1 MPAEYHQETL
11 RLTAP
16 RALRAEPL
24 TPNAGQQRVLDLAPG
39 HGPVLVLGGPGT
51 GRSAL
56 AVEYAARRIEAGLDP
71 QQLLVLAPTRQ
82 ASARLRDDLSVRLEN
97 GGRGTRTSTPVRT
110 WAAYAFDLIRRART
124 AGFLP
129 AVQRTPRL
137 LSGAEQDTVIAEL
150 LESYATG
157 ERGGPDW
164 PADLAEAVPT
174 RGFRHEVR
182 ELIDRTSEYGIEPG
196 RLEDLG
202 ERHGRAEWVAAAVL
216 LQDYRDRLDLGMAEA
231 FDPAGLITTAC
242 LLLEE
247 NPELLDG
254 ERKNLPVLVIDD
266 LQEATPAV
274 HRLIR
279 ILGTG
284 QDVVALACPD
294 TVVQGFRGARPD
306 LVRDYPGCLLSPDP
320 PPRRLAQTDP
330 EPAGGRTQLLTT
342 GYRMHQ
348 DVLQS
353 WQRVARRIPAMPGT
367 LELRQGMTSA
377 QAVAAE
383 PDEASEPE
391 LPASPATA
399 STEPAPGLPAT
410 SRVHGATAHLVASPP
425 HEQLLV
431 LQQLLHLH
439 HRGGIPLGNMA
450 VIARSGPLVAE
461 LARYLEAEG
470 VPVNRS
476 MADTVL
482 KTEPAVTPLLS
493 LLRTVS
499 TAPEEPDAHLDLDTA
514 LWLAGGRYGGATA
527 LHLRQLRQRLLQDE
541 RAAGGSRPSTELLL
555 AAFEDPEA
563 LAAHPVPGAGVQ
575 RIARMVRAGRAAVQD
590 PSATAESVLWALWD
604 ASERPARWERE
615 AVAGTGA
622 AARRAD
628 RDLDAV
634 VGLFQAAERYVD
646 QFPGAS
652 PLAFAEYMEAQDL
665 PMDSLASTSSQE
677 GSVSVVTPATAAGR
691 EWDVVIIAGLQD
703 GIWPNTRLRGQL
715 LGAADLADVAQG
727 RTTRT
732 DHRSRL
738 AEVRQ
743 DELRSFATAVSRAR
757 QRVIGIAVASE
768 DHQPSD
774 FLDLIEPWRQV
785 ASPRP
790 LTEVPRPITAGA
802 LVAGLRRELEEAART
817 VLRDG
822 PAPAEAEDHGPDA
835 GPPPRVRPAASALA
849 RLAAEGIRGADPEQW
864 WGLLP
869 LSTEEPLVD
878 TETTPVPVSPSRV
891 ETALQSPLNWF
902 VYQAGG
908 QAGSTQAQSIG
919 TFIHAIAEAYPE
931 GPAEDLLAELERRLP
946 DLGLEPGWESERV
959 AHEARRMVEFFVS
972 YLRQMEK
979 AGRSV
984 VDVEHRFQQ
993 ELERGGLRVQI
1004 RGSIDRLERDG
1015 DGRPYVIDLK
1025 TGKRTPTAKDL
1036 QELPQLGVYQAAIA
1050 AGALPAEDF
1059 GRPTEPGGAALVQL
1073 RTANKNVKIQDQ
1085 PALEADQPWA
1095 LEQIFTAAAAMIGPR
1110 FLAVHGG
1117 ADNPRCALPA
1127 LCPIHSEGRQ
1137 STEWHR

>member
-1 MPAEYHQETL
+1 MTAGQTARKRVRGCWLNEGMPAEDHQDAL

-16 RALRAEPL
+16 RVVRVEPL
-24 TPNAGQQRVLDLAPG
+24 SPNAEQQRVLDLAPG

-56 AVEYAARRIEAGLDP
+56 AVEYAARRIEAGLEP
-71 QQLLVLAPTRQ
+71 ERLLVLTPTRQ
-82 ASARLRDDLSVRLEN
+82 ASARLRDALSVRLDH

-150 LESYATG
+150 LESYAAG

-174 RGFRHEVR
+174 RGFRKEVR

-196 RLEDLG
+196 QLEDLG
-202 ERHGRAEWVAAAVL
+202 ELHRRGEWVAAAVL
-216 LQDYRDRLDLGMAEA
+216 LQDYRDRLDLGMSEA
-231 FDPAGLITTAC
+231 FDPAGLLTTAC

-247 NPELLDG
+247 NPELLAG
-254 ERKNLPVLVIDD
+254 ERRSLPVIVVDD

-279 ILGTG
+279 ALGTG
-284 QDVVALACPD
+284 QDVVALASPD

-306 LVRDYPGCLLSPDP
+306 LVRDYPGCLL
-320 PPRRLAQTDP
+320 PRVDST
-330 EPAGGRTQLLTT
+330 EGRTHLLRT
-342 GYRMHQ
+342 GYRMDG
-348 DVLQS
+348 DVLQA
-353 WQRVARRIPAMPGT
+353 WRRVARRIPALPGT
-367 LELRQGMTSA
+367 LEMRQGMTSA
-377 QAVAAE
+377 DADRVPPADAA
-383 PDEASEPE
+383 PASEGR
-391 LPASPATA
+391 
-399 STEPAPGLPAT
+399 PAPGVPAT
-410 SRVHGATAHLVASPP
+410 RRFHGATAHLVASPP

-439 HRGGIPLGNMA
+439 HRGGVRLGNMA

-476 MADTVL
+476 VADTVL

-499 TAPEEPDAHLDLDTA
+499 AAPESPESRLDSETA

-527 LHLRQLRQRLLQDE
+527 LHLRQLRQRLLQQE
-541 RAAGGSRPSTELLL
+541 RSAGGTRTSTELLL
-555 AAFEDPEA
+555 DAFEDPEA
-563 LAAHPVPGAGVQ
+563 LAGHPVPGAGVQ
-575 RIARMVRAGRAAVQD
+575 RIARMVLAGRAAAQD
-590 PSATAESVLWALWD
+590 PAATAESVLWALWD
-604 ASERPARWERE
+604 ASDRPARWERE
-615 AVAGTGA
+615 AVTGTGA

-652 PLAFAEYMEAQDL
+652 PLAFADYMEAQDL

-677 GSVSVVTPATAAGR
+677 GSVAVVTPATAAGQ

-703 GIWPNTRLRGQL
+703 GVWPNTRLRGQL
-715 LGAADLADVAQG
+715 LGATDLADVAQG

-732 DHRSRL
+732 DQRSRL

-743 DELRSFATAVSRAR
+743 DELRSFATALSRAR
-757 QRVIGIAVASE
+757 RRVIGIAVASE

-774 FLDLIEPWRQV
+774 FLDLIEPWR
-785 ASPRP
+785 SPDTPRP

-802 LVAGLRRELEEAART
+802 LVAGLRRELEEAAHETLPGGRPGGET
-817 VLRDG
+817 G
-822 PAPAEAEDHGPDA
+822 HPGPDA
-835 GPPPRVRPAASALA
+835 GPPPRVRQAAAALA

-878 TETTPVPVSPSRV
+878 TATSPVPVSPSRV

-902 VYQAGG
+902 VYHAGG
-908 QAGSTQAQSIG
+908 QSGSTQAQSIG
-919 TFIHAIAEAYPE
+919 TFIHAIAEAFPR

-959 AHEARRMVEFFVS
+959 AREARRMIELFVG
-972 YLRQMEK
+972 YLRQMEQD
-979 AGRSV
+979 GRTV
-984 VDVEHRFQQ
+984 VDVEHRFAQ
-993 ELERGGLRVQI
+993 ELERDGLRVQI
-1004 RGSIDRLERDG
+1004 RGSIDRLEQDSQ
-1015 DGRPYVIDLK
+1015 GRPYVIDLK
-1025 TGKRTPTAKDL
+1025 TGKHAPTAKDL
-1036 QELPQLGVYQAAIA
+1036 EELPQLGVYQAAIA

-1073 RTANKNVKIQDQ
+1073 RTANKNVKIQGQ
-1085 PALEADQPWA
+1085 AALEPDHHWA
-1095 LEQIFTAAAAMIGPR
+1095 LEQIFTAAAAMVGPR

-1117 ADNPRCALPA
+1117 AANPRCALPA

-1137 STEWHR
+1137 TTEWHR

>member
-1 MPAEYHQETL
+1 MPAEHHQDAL

-16 RALRAEPL
+16 RTVRAEPM
-24 TPNAGQQRVLDLAPG
+24 TPNAEQQRVLDLAPG

-56 AVEYAARRIEAGLDP
+56 AVEYAARRIDAGLDP

-82 ASARLRDDLSVRLEN
+82 ASARLRDDLSVRLAH

-129 AVQRTPRL
+129 SVQRTPRL

-150 LESYATG
+150 LESYSSG
-157 ERGGPDW
+157 EVRGPDW
-164 PADLAEAVPT
+164 PADLVEAVPT
-174 RGFRHEVR
+174 RGFRQEVR

-196 RLEDLG
+196 QLEDLG

-231 FDPAGLITTAC
+231 FDPAGLITTAG
-242 LLLEE
+242 LLLQE

-284 QDVVALACPD
+284 QDVVALASPD

-306 LVRDYPGCLLSPDP
+306 LVRDYPGCLLPTSAAPADP
-320 PPRRLAQTDP
+320 GP
-330 EPAGGRTQLLTT
+330 ESAPGRTFLLTT
-342 GYRMHQ
+342 GYRMRQ
-348 DVLQS
+348 DVMQA
-353 WQRVARRIPAMPGT
+353 WQRVARRIPALPGT
-367 LELRQGMTSA
+367 MEMRQGMTTA
-377 QAVAAE
+377 DTGTTEATETTGAPTTVA
-383 PDEASEPE
+383 P
-391 LPASPATA
+391 PADA
-399 STEPAPGLPAT
+399 PAT
-410 SRVHGATAHLVASPP
+410 SRVHGATAHLVSSPP

-439 HRGGIPLGNMA
+439 HRGGIPLGDMA

-476 MADTVL
+476 VADTVL
-482 KTEPAVTPLLS
+482 KSEPAVTPLLS
-493 LLRTVS
+493 LLRAVS
-499 TAPEEPDAHLDLDTA
+499 TAPEEPEAHPDLDTA
-514 LWLAGGRYGGATA
+514 LWWAGGRYGGATA

-541 RAAGGSRPSTELLL
+541 RASGGSRPSTELLL
-555 AAFEDPEA
+555 AAFEDPAA
-563 LAAHPVPGAGVQ
+563 LAGHPIPGAGVQ
-575 RIARMVRAGRAAVQD
+575 RIARMVLAGRAAAKD
-590 PSATAESVLWALWD
+590 PAATAESVLWALWD

-615 AVAGTGA
+615 AVTGTGP

-691 EWDVVIIAGLQD
+691 EWDAVIIAGLQD
-703 GIWPNTRLRGQL
+703 GVWPNTRLRGQL
-715 LGAADLADVAQG
+715 LGATDLADVAQG

-774 FLDLIEPWRQV
+774 FLDLIEPWREV
-785 ASPRP
+785 ARPRP
-790 LTEVPRPITAGA
+790 LTEVPRPLTAGA
-802 LVAGLRRELEEAART
+802 LVAGLRRELEEAARA
-817 VLRDG
+817 VVRD
-822 PAPAEAEDHGPDA
+822 PQAPADDGRSGPDA
-835 GPPPRVRPAASALA
+835 GPPPRVRSVASALA
-849 RLAAEGIRGADPEQW
+849 RLAAEGIRGADPEHW

-959 AHEARRMVEFFVS
+959 AQEARRMMEFFVS
-972 YLRQMEK
+972 YLGQMEK

-984 VDVEHRFQQ
+984 VAVEHRFQQ

-1004 RGSIDRLERDG
+1004 RGSIDRLERDS

-1025 TGKRTPTAKDL
+1025 TGKHAPTAKDL

-1050 AGALPAEDF
+1050 AGAMPAEDF

-1073 RTANKNVKIQDQ
+1073 RTTNKNVKIQDQ
-1085 PALEADQPWA
+1085 AALRADQHWA
-1095 LEQIFTAAAAMIGPR
+1095 LEQIFTAAAAMVGPR

-1117 ADNPRCALPA
+1117 AAHPRCALPA

>member
-1 MPAEYHQETL
+1 MPADAPHEAL

-16 RALRAEPL
+16 RAVRTEPL
-24 TPNAGQQRVLDLAPG
+24 SPNAEQRRILDLPPG

-56 AVEYAARRIEAGLDP
+56 AVEYAARRIEAGLEP
-71 QQLLVLAPTRQ
+71 ERILVLTPTRQ
-82 ASARLRDDLSVRLEN
+82 ASARLRDGLSVRLDH
-97 GGRGTRTSTPVRT
+97 GGRGARTSTPVRT

-150 LESYATG
+150 LESYASG
-157 ERGGPDW
+157 QRGGPDW

-174 RGFRHEVR
+174 RGFRQEVR
-182 ELIDRTSEYGIEPG
+182 EVIDRTSEYGIEPG
-196 RLEDLG
+196 QLEDLG
-202 ERHGRAEWVAAAVL
+202 AQHRRPEWVAAAVL
-216 LQDYRDRLDLGMAEA
+216 LQDYRDRLDLGMSEA

-242 LLLEE
+242 RLLEE

-279 ILGTG
+279 ALGTG
-284 QDVVALACPD
+284 QDVVAMASPD

-306 LVRDYPGCLLSPDP
+306 LVRDYPECLL
-320 PPRRLAQTDP
+320 PRARATADP
-330 EPAGGRTQLLTT
+330 EAAAGALAGRTHLLTT
-342 GYRMHQ
+342 GYRMLP
-348 DVLQS
+348 DVQRA
-353 WQRVARRIPAMPGT
+353 WQRVARRIPALPGT
-367 LELRQGMTSA
+367 LQTRQSMTSA
-377 QAVAAE
+377 EAGGDGEAGDAPR
-383 PDEASEPE
+383 PDA
-391 LPASPATA
+391 
-399 STEPAPGLPAT
+399 PAT
-410 SRVHGATAHLVASPP
+410 SRVLGATAHLVASPP

-439 HRGGIPLGNMA
+439 HRGGIALGSMA

-476 MADTVL
+476 VADTVL
-482 KTEPAVTPLLS
+482 KNEPAVTPLLS
-493 LLRTVS
+493 LLRTVA
-499 TAPEEPDAHLDLDTA
+499 TAPGEPDAVLDQDTA

-541 RAAGGSRPSTELLL
+541 RAAGGSRSSTELLL
-555 AAFEDPEA
+555 QAFEDPET
-563 LAAHPVPGAGVQ
+563 LADHPIPGAGVQ
-575 RIARMVRAGRAAVQD
+575 RIARMVLAGRTAALD
-590 PSATAESVLWALWD
+590 PAATAESVLWALWD
-604 ASERPARWERE
+604 ASDRPARWERE
-615 AVAGTGA
+615 AVGGTGP

-703 GIWPNTRLRGQL
+703 GTWPNTRLRGQL
-715 LGAADLADVAQG
+715 LGATDLADVAQG
-727 RTTRT
+727 RTTRM

-757 QRVIGIAVASE
+757 QRVIGIAVSSE

-774 FLDLIEPWRQV
+774 FLDLIEPWRDA

-790 LTEVPRPITAGA
+790 LTEVPRPLTAGA
-802 LVAGLRRELEEAART
+802 LVAGLRRQLEEAAPA
-817 VLRDG
+817 VLRQRAD
-822 PAPAEAEDHGPDA
+822 PALTDQSGPDA
-835 GPPPRVRPAASALA
+835 GPPAPVRLAASALA
-849 RLAAEGIRGADPEQW
+849 RLAAEGIRGADPEHW

-869 LSTEEPLVD
+869 LSTEAPLVD
-878 TETTPVPVSPSRV
+878 TGTTPVPVSPSRV
-891 ETALQSPLNWF
+891 QTALQSPLNWF
-902 VYQAGG
+902 LYQAGG

-919 TFIHAIAEAYPE
+919 TLIHAIAEAFPE

-959 AHEARRMVEFFVS
+959 AREARRMIEYFVS

-984 VDVEHRFQQ
+984 VDVEHRFHQG
-993 ELERGGLRVQI
+993 LERAGLRVQI
-1004 RGSIDRLERDG
+1004 RGSIDRLERDSE
-1015 DGRPYVIDLK
+1015 GRPYVIDLK
-1025 TGKRTPTAKDL
+1025 TGKHAPTAQEL
-1036 QELPQLGVYQAAIA
+1036 EELPQLGVYQAAIA

-1073 RTANKNVKIQDQ
+1073 RTTNKNVKIQDQ
-1085 PALEADQPWA
+1085 AALGSDQQWA
-1095 LEQIFTAAAAMIGPR
+1095 LEQIFAAAAAMIGPR

-1117 ADNPRCALPA
+1117 AANPRCALPA